1 MATTVKS
8 RRRAGGDKEIKIQ
21 TMTALEILCCVTDFM
36 PQGYQIPTYNLYVG
50 GAGEWTWNRVE
61 RDISGGNNFFFFK
74 YLHFGYLST
83 FRSTNDPFHLNIK
96 SILNSHTT
104 NRPTEDN
111 CKPFILEPNFLLRH
125 AL

>member
-61 RDISGGNNFFFFK
+61 RDISGGNNFFF
-74 YLHFGYLST
+74 
-83 FRSTNDPFHLNIK
+83 LNIC
-96 SILNSHTT
+96 ILVTFQPSD
-104 NRPTEDN
+104 RPMIRFT
-111 CKPFILEPNFLLRH
+111 
-125 AL
+125 